1 MKRYSTTTWAA
12 ALVLA
17 ISVADCVGIYVAQVR
32 LHRAVPVS
40 APETAYADATA
51 VKDTW
56 RGSSPSPRAQR
67 AYANTM
73 TYTPAAAAPKTAAPV
88 VPAMAPTVQRLAQ
101 ATVKVPAFKQRTDAF
116 LAPPRL
122 AEMAPPERVELATE
136 VHAAQHRAALH
147 HASARLAQRNIA
159 PPTSLSFA
167 AAFGG
172 NGTGTSTL
180 ALPEPTFGKQADAG
194 SVTADPAKASPSV
207 TAIDSPHI
215 DMGDSATIG
224 KSAAPSAD
232 ALDPELPAVA
242 PAVQA
247 AAQPAS

>member
-12 ALVLA
+12 ALVLT

-40 APETAYADATA
+40 APEAAYADATA

-56 RGSSPSPRAQR
+56 RGSGSAPQAQG
-67 AYANTM
+67 AYANTV
-73 TYTPAAAAPKTAAPV
+73 TYAAAAPSATAPV
-88 VPAMAPTVQRLAQ
+88 APPIVPTMQRLAQ
-101 ATVKVPAFKQRTDAF
+101 ADVKVPVYKPRTDAF
-116 LAPPRL
+116 LTPPRL
-122 AEMAPPERVELATE
+122 AAATPPERVELATE

-147 HASARLAQRNIA
+147 RASARLAQRDSVA
-159 PPTSLSFA
+159 PTSLSFA

-194 SVTADPAKASPSV
+194 SVTADPAKASPSI
-207 TAIDSPHI
+207 TAIDSPRI